1 MHLAIVLM
9 AKGFSHSSFLVLV
22 IISLSISYSEQL
34 QSSQVQTLLRIQHLL
49 NFPSVLSSWN
59 NETDFCNTEP
69 SPSLTVV
76 CYDESITQLH
86 IIGNK
91 GVPPLPRNFSIDSF
105 FTTLVRIPSLKVL
118 TLVSLGLW
126 GPLPGKISRLSS
138 LEILNISSNFLYS
151 DIPQEMSILT
161 NLQTLILDDN
171 MFSGQLPDW
180 LSSLSLLAVLSLKTN
195 SLNGSLPESLGS
207 LETLRVLA
215 LSHNNFFGEVPD
227 LGSLTSLQVLD
238 LEDNSLGPQFPHLG
252 NKLVTLILRKN
263 KFSSGIPDEVST
275 YYQLQKLDISFNRF
289 VGPFPPSLL
298 SLPSITYLSIAGNR
312 FTGML
317 FDNLS
322 CNSELEFVDLSSNL
336 LTGKLPNCFES
347 SSKDRVVLYAG
358 NCLTT
363 VDKTQHGF
371 SFCRNEA
378 LAVGILP
385 HRRKSERASKVVL
398 GLSISGG
405 IIGGI
410 TLVGLAFVIV
420 RRVHLKKTKGKP
432 QPRLIAVHAS
442 TGYTSKLSSEAR
454 YVSQAMKIGALGV
467 PSYRT
472 FSLEELEAATD
483 NFDTST
489 FLAEGS
495 HGQMYRGQLK
505 DGSVVAIRCLKMKR
519 SHGTQNFMHHIEFI
533 SKLRHRHLVS
543 ALGHC
548 FECNLDDSSVIRL
561 FLIFEYVPNGT
572 LRSWISERR
581 ARRTL
586 TWTQRIAAA
595 IGVAKG
601 IEFLHTGIVPGV
613 FSNSLKI
620 TDVLLDQ
627 NLVAKISSYN
637 LPLLSENME
646 KVGTQNSSGRSK
658 ELNTA
663 RVKHEG
669 KSDVYDFGVILL
681 EIILGRPLNSRIE
694 VDIVRDELQR
704 IIAADDAARRG
715 IVDPAIQNAYSDESL
730 KTMMEI
736 CIRCLL
742 KDPEVRPSIEDVLW
756 NLQFAAQVQDAWR
769 GDSQSSEGS
778 PVSYF
783 QTPRQQLTIQ

>member
-1 MHLAIVLM
+1 MTTCSV
-9 AKGFSHSSFLVLV
+9 V
-22 IISLSISYSEQL
+22 
-34 QSSQVQTLLRIQHLL
+34 
-49 NFPSVLSSWN
+49 NF
-59 NETDFCNTEP
+59 
-69 SPSLTVV
+69 
-76 CYDESITQLH
+76 Q
-86 IIGNK
+86 IG
-91 GVPPLPRNFSIDSF
+91 
-105 FTTLVRIPSLKVL
+105 
-118 TLVSLGLW
+118 
-126 GPLPGKISRLSS
+126 
-138 LEILNISSNFLYS
+138 
-151 DIPQEMSILT
+151 
-161 NLQTLILDDN
+161 
-171 MFSGQLPDW
+171 
-180 LSSLSLLAVLSLKTN
+180 LSSLSLLAVLSLKMN

-227 LGSLTSLQVLD
+227 LGSLTSLQVLN

-275 YYQLQKLDISFNRF
+275 YYQLQKLDICFNRF
-289 VGPFPPSLL
+289 VGPFPSSFL

-336 LTGKLPNCFES
+336 LTGKLPNCFKS
-347 SSKDRVVLYAG
+347 
-358 NCLTT
+358 T
-363 VDKTQHGF
+363 
-371 SFCRNEA
+371 

-385 HRRKSERASKVVL
+385 HRWKSERASKVVL

-410 TLVGLAFVIV
+410 TLVGLAFVVV

-454 YVSQAMKIGALGV
+454 YVSQAKKIGALGV

-472 FSLEELEAATD
+472 FSLEELEVATD

-519 SHGTQNFMHHIEFI
+519 SHSTQNFMHHIEFI
-533 SKLRHRHLVS
+533 SKLRHRHLVK
-543 ALGHC
+543 
-548 FECNLDDSSVIRL
+548 
-561 FLIFEYVPNGT
+561 
-572 LRSWISERR
+572 RR

-586 TWTQRIAAA
+586 SWTQRIAAA

-637 LPLLSENME
+637 QPLLSENME
-646 KVGTQNSSGRSK
+646 KV
-658 ELNTA
+658 
-663 RVKHEG
+663 
-669 KSDVYDFGVILL
+669 
-681 EIILGRPLNSRIE
+681 
-694 VDIVRDELQR
+694 
-704 IIAADDAARRG
+704 
-715 IVDPAIQNAYSDESL
+715 
-730 KTMMEI
+730 
-736 CIRCLL
+736 
-742 KDPEVRPSIEDVLW
+742 
-756 NLQFAAQVQDAWR
+756 WR
-769 GDSQSSEGS
+769 GVRNLSLIFSIGS
-778 PVSYF
+778 YSW
-783 QTPRQQLTIQ
+783 RK